1 MNISEATIDFVCK
14 HANDDV
20 RKLALSAKRAEK
32 LDLSFALD
40 QIAGRQKARTK
51 LPSWYALAALGEGV
65 DEAHFLVFP
74 PHISMEQ
81 CSSEATA
88 SYKYGIVAKLGNH
101 ASFADLTGGFGIDCW
116 FMSQAF
122 QHTTYIERQK
132 ELASIA
138 LHNFHVLSA
147 NNRQLDVVN
156 NQSADWLQQQ
166 QLPLDWLYIDPA
178 RRDDHGGKTVAIS
191 DCEPDV
197 SKLEELLVSKA
208 SYVMI
213 KLSPMLDLDL
223 ALKQLKHVV
232 EVHIVAVDNE
242 CKELLLI
249 LNKEVAT
256 NIERTPIHCVNIKK
270 DETQQFVFSKI
281 EEQQTT
287 YDFADQMGKYLY
299 EPNAAIMKAGAFR
312 SLAKHYSLHKLHPNS
327 HLYTSDSAIPQFPGR
342 MFQVET
348 VIGFGKK
355 ELKSLLAG
363 ITKVNLTVRNFPA
376 SVAELRKR
384 LHLTEGGDIYLFAT
398 TLYPE
403 QKILIKCKR

>member
-1 MNISEATIDFVCK
+1 M
-14 HANDDV
+14 
-20 RKLALSAKRAEK
+20 
-32 LDLSFALD
+32 
-40 QIAGRQKARTK
+40 
-51 LPSWYALAALGEGV
+51 
-65 DEAHFLVFP
+65 
-74 PHISMEQ
+74 
-81 CSSEATA
+81 
-88 SYKYGIVAKLGNH
+88 
-101 ASFADLTGGFGIDCW
+101 
-116 FMSQAF
+116 
-122 QHTTYIERQK
+122 
-132 ELASIA
+132 
-138 LHNFHVLSA
+138 
-147 NNRQLDVVN
+147 
-156 NQSADWLQQQ
+156 
-166 QLPLDWLYIDPA
+166 
-178 RRDDHGGKTVAIS
+178 
-191 DCEPDV
+191 
-197 SKLEELLVSKA
+197 
-208 SYVMI
+208 
-213 KLSPMLDLDL
+213 
-223 ALKQLKHVV
+223 
-232 EVHIVAVDNE
+232 
-242 CKELLLI
+242 
-249 LNKEVAT
+249 NKEVAT

>member
-1 MNISEATIDFVCK
+1 MMEDELKQFIKE
-14 HANDDV
+14 HRNDDI
-20 RKLALSAKRAEK
+20 RQLALQASRYPAI
-32 LDLSFALD
+32 DMPTALT
-40 QIAGRQKARTK
+40 QIAGWQ
-51 LPSWYALAALGEGV
+51 ALRNKVPTWAACDDLIY
-65 DEAHFLVFP
+65 P
-74 PHISMEQ
+74 PHLPLEQ

-138 LHNFHVLSA
+138 LHNFHALSA

-156 NQSADWLQQQ
+156 GQSADWLQQQ

-178 RRDDHGGKTVAIS
+178 RRNDHGGKTVAIS

-208 SYVMI
+208 FHVMI

-223 ALKQLKHVV
+223 ALKQLRHVV

-256 NIERTPIHCVNIKK
+256 NIEQTPIHCVNIKK

-327 HLYTSDSAIPQFPGR
+327 HLYTSDTAIPLFPGR

>member
-1 MNISEATIDFVCK
+1 MMEDELKQFIKE
-14 HANDDV
+14 HRDDDI
-20 RKLALSAKRAEK
+20 RQLALQASRYPAI
-32 LDLSFALD
+32 DMPTALT
-40 QIAGRQKARTK
+40 QIAGWQ
-51 LPSWYALAALGEGV
+51 ALRNKVPTWAAC
-65 DEAHFLVFP
+65 DELIYP
-74 PHISMEQ
+74 PHLPLEQ

-101 ASFADLTGGFGIDCW
+101 ASFVDLTGGFGIDCW

-138 LHNFHVLSA
+138 LHNFHVLSV

-156 NQSADWLQQQ
+156 DQSADWLQQQ

-178 RRDDHGGKTVAIS
+178 RRNDHGGKTVAIS

-208 SYVMI
+208 FHVMI

-223 ALKQLKHVV
+223 ALKQLRHVV

-256 NIERTPIHCVNIKK
+256 NIEQTPIHCVNIKK

-299 EPNAAIMKAGAFR
+299 EPNASIMKAGAFR

-342 MFQVET
+342 MLQVET

>member
-1 MNISEATIDFVCK
+1 MMEDELKQFIKE
-14 HANDDV
+14 HRNDDI
-20 RKLALSAKRAEK
+20 RQLALQASRYPAI
-32 LDLSFALD
+32 DMPTALT
-40 QIAGRQKARTK
+40 QIAGWQALRNKV
-51 LPSWYALAALGEGV
+51 PSWAVCDDLTY
-65 DEAHFLVFP
+65 P
-74 PHISMEQ
+74 PHLPLEQ

-138 LHNFHVLSA
+138 LHNFHALSA

-156 NQSADWLQQQ
+156 GQSADWLQQQ

-178 RRDDHGGKTVAIS
+178 RRNDHGGKTVAIS

-208 SYVMI
+208 FHVMI

-223 ALKQLKHVV
+223 ALKQLRHVV

-256 NIERTPIHCVNIKK
+256 NIEQTPIHCVNIKK

-299 EPNAAIMKAGAFR
+299 EPNASIMKAGAFR

>member
-1 MNISEATIDFVCK
+1 
-14 HANDDV
+14 
-20 RKLALSAKRAEK
+20 
-32 LDLSFALD
+32 
-40 QIAGRQKARTK
+40 
-51 LPSWYALAALGEGV
+51 
-65 DEAHFLVFP
+65 
-74 PHISMEQ
+74 
-81 CSSEATA
+81 
-88 SYKYGIVAKLGNH
+88 
-101 ASFADLTGGFGIDCW
+101 
-116 FMSQAF
+116 MSQAF
-122 QHTTYIERQK
+122 QHTTYIERHK

-166 QLPLDWLYIDPA
+166 QFPLDWLYIDPA

-208 SYVMI
+208 SQVMI